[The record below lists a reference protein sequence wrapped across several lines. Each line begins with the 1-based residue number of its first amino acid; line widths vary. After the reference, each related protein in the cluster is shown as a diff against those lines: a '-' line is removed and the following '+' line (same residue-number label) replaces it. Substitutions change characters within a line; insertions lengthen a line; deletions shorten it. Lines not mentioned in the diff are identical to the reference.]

1 MSARVF
7 FDTNV
12 IIYAFDRLDEA
23 KHLVARRLLDEH
35 VSDGSFSVSIQVL
48 QEFYAVATRKLRNPA
63 PPAKAR
69 AIVAELAQHRVV
81 EPTSGMLLRG
91 IDLSVRRQL
100 SLWDALILEAARD
113 AGCST
118 VLTEDMAHG
127 SSIEGLRITNPFR
140 TGAATPQ
147 P

>member
-12 IIYAFDRLDEA
+12 IVYAFDRLDAA
-23 KHLVARRLLDEH
+23 KHLVAKRLLDEH

-48 QEFYAVATRKLRNPA
+48 QEFYAVATRKLKNPA

-118 VLTEDMAHG
+118 VLTEDLAHG